1 MIGKVPLIFRHVM
14 AREITGCSPMTI
26 MVFQG
31 IHARKVKKE
40 IYHLLNEKELV
51 YKNVSDV
58 REAENAIRNTVV
70 AYGKSDVN

>member
-1 MIGKVPLIFRHVM
+1 
-14 AREITGCSPMTI
+14 MTI

-31 IHARKVKKE
+31 IRARKVKKE

-70 AYGKSDVN
+70 AYGKSDGN